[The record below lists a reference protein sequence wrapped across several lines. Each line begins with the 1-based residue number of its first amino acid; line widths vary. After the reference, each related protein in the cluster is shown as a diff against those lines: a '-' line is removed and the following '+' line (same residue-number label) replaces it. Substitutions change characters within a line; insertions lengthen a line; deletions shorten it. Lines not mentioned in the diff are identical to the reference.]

1 MIRNKDVWANPY
13 RDNVRQNGIRRYDQH
28 GSDLSDLSDGLDAA
42 RGIGNALVLGAALWA
57 VVGLAVALWKGWLL

>member
-28 GSDLSDLSDGLDAA
+28 GSDLSDGLDAA
-42 RGIGNALVLGAALWA
+42 RGIGNAVVLGAAIWA
-57 VVGLAVALWKGWLL
+57 VLMLAYGLWQGWFV

>member
-28 GSDLSDLSDGLDAA
+28 GSELQDGLDAA
-42 RGIGNALVLGAALWA
+42 RGIGNAVVLGAAIWA
-57 VVGLAVALWKGWLL
+57 VLVLAYGLWKGWFL